1 MRLGWILILVLN
13 NGGLGF
19 FFLFLVFLTTIAF
32 LLLFVVVAFL
42 NLSAL
47 LFESV
52 DIVIDDIFLPL

>member
-1 MRLGWILILVLN
+1 M
-13 NGGLGF
+13 F
-19 FFLFLVFLTTIAF
+19 FSLFLFFIATIAF
-32 LLLFVVVAFL
+32 LLLFVVVALL